1 MVPHRHRDDF
11 RNHATQQHLSRM
23 ERRFETTR
31 ISKCIRTND
40 ERDAILA
47 QFNNLAAV
55 PNYPGSYYL
64 ARYVNFAFL
73 AAYNESKDPADSLLS
88 YVTVINKEI
97 TRRRIEF
104 GMDYID
110 TSTGEKVIVGK

>member
-1 MVPHRHRDDF
+1 MP
-11 RNHATQQHLSRM
+11 TSRS
-23 ERRFETTR
+23 RRFTPVKSR
-31 ISKCIRTND
+31 AD

-110 TSTGEKVIVGK
+110 VSTGEKVIVGK